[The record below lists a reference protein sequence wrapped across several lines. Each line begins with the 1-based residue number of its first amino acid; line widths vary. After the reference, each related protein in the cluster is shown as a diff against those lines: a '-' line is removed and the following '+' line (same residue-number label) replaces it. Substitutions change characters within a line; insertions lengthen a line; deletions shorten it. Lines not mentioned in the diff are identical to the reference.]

1 MTAIRC
7 DVRNLIVAD
16 SIRVQTHMLSER
28 LDVDRLQVVSVGGI
42 ETWDCVIVE
51 PSGPLDTGIT

>member
-7 DVRNLIVAD
+7 DVRDLIVAYR
-16 SIRVQTHMLSER
+16 IRVQTHMLSER

-42 ETWDCVIVE
+42 ETQDRVIGE
-51 PSGPLDTGIT
+51 PSGTLHTGIA